1 MDDATLA
8 ALVAADYQAYV
19 DAYADTPGVVVR
31 RSHGIR
37 MRWSDAIE
45 DDYLDGVFGTIID
58 DEDDVEARIRDA
70 IATVGRRGRAF
81 HWSVWPNDAPSDLA
95 DRLIAAGLEF
105 AGTNPAMVLDL
116 ADLGPT
122 ETPPGLVIREATD
135 EATRVAIAEFATA
148 SVGWIAEGRPNPF
161 AATFVRLA
169 SEPSPRMRLFG
180 GWLDDVLVS
189 SSELFTG
196 SGVAGIYAVA
206 TDEAM
211 RGRGFGRALTLAT
224 LHAGR
229 EAGHGLAVLMASD
242 LGLPV
247 YRRLGFRPVGDVRFL
262 RWPGDLPAGADGV
275 R

>member
-1 MDDATLA
+1 MDDAALA
-8 ALVAADYQAYV
+8 GLVAADYQAYV

-37 MRWSDAIE
+37 MRWSDAVE
-45 DDYLDGVFGTIID
+45 DDYLDGVFGTVIG
-58 DEDDVEARIRDA
+58 DEDDAEARIREA
-70 IATVGRRGRAF
+70 IDTVGRRGRAF
-81 HWSVWPNDAPSDLA
+81 HWSVWPNDVPSDLTE
-95 DRLIAAGLEF
+95 RLIAAGLEF

-116 ADLGPT
+116 VDLGPA

-135 EATRVAIAEFATA
+135 EASRIAIAEFATK
-148 SVGWIAEGRPNPF
+148 SVGWIADGRPNPF

-169 SEPSPRMRLFG
+169 EEPSPRMRLFG
-180 GWLDDVLVS
+180 GWLDGVLVS

-229 EAGHGLAVLMASD
+229 EAGHRLGVLMASD

-247 YRRLGFRPVGDVRFL
+247 YRRLGFRDVGTVSFL
-262 RWPGDLPAGADGV
+262 RWPGGLPSANAVV